1 MPVDDLPVELS
12 QPISELKAEL
22 FKALAHPGRVRI
34 LEALAHGERA
44 VNEIQPLVGIDA
56 SSHLSQQLGVL
67 RRAGL
72 VQTRKDGASVIY
84 RLADDE
90 IVELLAV
97 AKHLLINSLATREDL
112 LADLR
117 SPNEPGTK

>member
-1 MPVDDLPVELS
+1 MPIDNLPAEFS

-34 LEALAHGERA
+34 LEILSLGEHA
-44 VNEIQPLVGIDA
+44 VSEIQPRVGIEA

-72 VQTRKDGASVIY
+72 VQTRKKGASVIY
-84 RLADDE
+84 SLADDE
-90 IVELLAV
+90 IVELLSV
-97 AKHLLINSLATREDL
+97 AKHLLINSLTSNEDL
-112 LADLR
+112 LANLR
-117 SPNEPGTK
+117 SPQDPTTK